1 MADVITTVGKN
12 AVAETIGGLNTDV
25 FDHLAVGTS
34 GTAAAATNTA
44 LAAEVTTA
52 NLAKVTATVT
62 TTTANILQLQHTW
75 TASATKALKEC
86 GVFNNTADVILA
98 RSAFSTIT
106 VDSGDS
112 IQITYKVTVS

>member
-12 AVAETIGGLNTDV
+12 KVAEIIGGLNLDT
-25 FDHLAVGTS
+25 FDHLALGTS

-44 LAAEVTTA
+44 LAARIVA
-52 NLAKVTATVT
+52 SGLAKITATT
-62 TTTANILQLQHTW
+62 STTTANILQLQHTW

-86 GVFNNTADVILA
+86 GVFNHTADSLLA
-98 RSAFSTIT
+98 RSAFSVIT

-112 IQITYKVTVS
+112 IQVTYKITVS

>member
-12 AVAETIGGLNTDV
+12 AVAEIIGGLNTDT
-25 FDHLAVGTS
+25 FNMLAVGTS

-44 LAAEVTTA
+44 LAAECTGG
-52 NLAKVTATVT
+52 NLAKVAATVT

-86 GVFNNTADVILA
+86 GVFNNTADTMLA
-98 RSAFSTIT
+98 RSAFSVIT
-106 VDSGDS
+106 VDNGDS
-112 IQITYKVTVS
+112 IQIFFL